1 MTRRSLVL
9 EARFDTEP
17 ATWRDRLLPALQPLV
32 TAVAPQTMFTC
43 SPGGRVSRGRRF
55 KWAQVEDSAS
65 MATTGDIALN
75 TYDGD
80 APSTIKLC
88 LRHNPAIDLRFQP
101 PASLFAAI
109 ERERPSWDGVLPA
122 MLSFLQFA
130 ASAPGVLHG
139 GITLLDNLAQAAIEV
154 TGTSTDIDKQ
164 APGFIRRHEH
174 DWRLNKQE
182 LGSSCRRLYWKTLL
196 GPTLATAAG
205 GAADAAGGRRA
216 RLTRGRRLADVPG
229 DARPAA
235 RLARPGV
242 PGGDHVAGA
251 AGCGRTRS
259 RTRSTPRASR
269 PRSGQLPVG
278 KSFDAFLT
286 LLHELVVTVEAEHA
300 ILGAW
305 PTYAMARSDTG
316 LTRMLLDTPAG
327 DINLGLPLDFDAQ
340 RALVAEHSDRVG
352 HAYARHPRWGTYLHA
367 GHLAAIGGVEKI
379 VAEVAPAVI
388 QPIGALTY
396 VQLTDSIDTALTPE
410 AGAKRRALEALM
422 APILV
427 GAPSLRT
434 VQATTR

>member
-75 TYDGD
+75 AYDGD

-182 LGSSCRRLYWKTLL
+182 LGSSCRRLYWMTLL

-205 GAADAAGGRRA
+205 GAAAARAAGARAVTEVDGSLIIQAMDGPPRDSLDPEFLAATTRLRRWLWPHTFKNPLDAAG
-216 RLTRGRRLADVPG
+216 
-229 DARPAA
+229 
-235 RLARPGV
+235 
-242 PGGDHVAGA
+242 
-251 AGCGRTRS
+251 
-259 RTRSTPRASR
+259 
-269 PRSGQLPVG
+269 
-278 KSFDAFLT
+278 F
-286 LLHELVVTVEAEHA
+286 EAEVGVA
-300 ILGAW
+300 VSDAAPPASGA
-305 PTYAMARSDTG
+305 
-316 LTRMLLDTPAG
+316 
-327 DINLGLPLDFDAQ
+327 
-340 RALVAEHSDRVG
+340 
-352 HAYARHPRWGTYLHA
+352 
-367 GHLAAIGGVEKI
+367 
-379 VAEVAPAVI
+379 
-388 QPIGALTY
+388 
-396 VQLTDSIDTALTPE
+396 
-410 AGAKRRALEALM
+410 
-422 APILV
+422 
-427 GAPSLRT
+427 
-434 VQATTR
+434 